1 MLGGVSR
8 TRHGHSQALRAARGA
23 PFVHGRCFAD
33 TPRPFAGFARG
44 ARGVIC
50 AWAQYGHFLAWYRLR
65 FCLEEGQLR
74 KGLDTLV
81 HPASQNLPW
90 PLKSRELKATLSN
103 ASNFSVEDGMFDEV
117 AGSNVG
123 RKSSSILQ
131 VGRPQKKIF
140 QDHFF
145 LPGRLFCVP
154 PGGVREADGGKRF

>member
-1 MLGGVSR
+1 M
-8 TRHGHSQALRAARGA
+8 GA
-23 PFVHGRCFAD
+23 NSA
-33 TPRPFAGFARG
+33 
-44 ARGVIC
+44 I
-50 AWAQYGHFLAWYRLR
+50 
-65 FCLEEGQLR
+65 EEGQLR